1 MFNFTRNF
9 QLPYAAL
16 VSRRDT
22 HIRISSVNDR
32 SSDVAVSGSRT
43 CVYHVTRGRAH
54 SRVHG
59 RVTARLEKS
68 SYCSRMSTVLCGRA
82 QCVFRKS
89 VCVDRDHT
97 REQDM
102 QVRLCFRRPSPA
114 GSRARRRENRVSTV
128 INNAIGNNWVSASRR
143 TSARLVLWTRLD
155 PPCRVLWSRVIARG
169 ALARAGGGRGAP
181 GGLLGESCTSWG
193 KV

>member
-1 MFNFTRNF
+1 M
-9 QLPYAAL
+9 
-16 VSRRDT
+16 
-22 HIRISSVNDR
+22 
-32 SSDVAVSGSRT
+32 SGSRT

-89 VCVDRDHT
+89 VCVDRDRT

-143 TSARLVLWTRLD
+143 TSARLVLWTRLG

-181 GGLLGESCTSWG
+181 GGLLYRRVG
-193 KV
+193 KLRGAPLSYPEAQNP

>member
-1 MFNFTRNF
+1 M
-9 QLPYAAL
+9 
-16 VSRRDT
+16 
-22 HIRISSVNDR
+22 
-32 SSDVAVSGSRT
+32 SGSRT

-89 VCVDRDHT
+89 VCVDRDRT

-143 TSARLVLWTRLD
+143 TSARLVLWTRLV

-181 GGLLGESCTSWG
+181 GGLL
-193 KV
+193 